1 MAVYYLDPIGGNNS
15 NDGTS
20 FANRRKSYPSS
31 ASNAF
36 QDGDEVRIIKSPDYT
51 SLGNATWK
59 AKPKG
64 TFYDE
69 SNAAKI
75 SSCTAV
81 KGTTTTINCPSVHG
95 LSTGDLVEIQYNSN
109 VDNKKLTVIPEGH
122 KGEIIGFRKLDK
134 SKNPIKQLISWDI
147 MKRL

>member
-69 SNAAKI
+69 SNTEFIYKI
-75 SSCTAV
+75 FRDHL
-81 KGTTTTINCPSVHG
+81 KINAPSNLINFNLPHQRKSYYEKPSDEEIKIIKKFNKYDLHIYKSW
-95 LSTGDLVEIQYNSN
+95 LS
-109 VDNKKLTVIPEGH
+109 KKL
-122 KGEIIGFRKLDK
+122 L
-134 SKNPIKQLISWDI
+134 
-147 MKRL
+147 